1 MIKVA
6 SLTKRKPILT
16 FVRLLGALLLAAMAL
31 RSTPAFAGNVCR
43 NADLQGAYVY
53 SINATAIN
61 FPPNGPVSILGK
73 ITLDGRGNFA
83 GTVNGE
89 IAGAFD
95 LTDNPVTGTYSIAAD
110 CTGSWTTDYLNPDG
124 TPGLTLH
131 WSLVLVDDID
141 GRKYAELMGTGLGAV
156 NTGENTVKPMFAPA
170 QNSQ

>member
-1 MIKVA
+1 MDIN
-6 SLTKRKPILT
+6 T
-16 FVRLLGALLLAAMAL
+16 FGRTVGRLAAAAGLAAMAL
-31 RSTPAFAGNVCR
+31 HSAPAFAGNVCS

-95 LTDNPVTGTYSIAAD
+95 LTDNPSLEPIRSLLIALAAGQRTTSTPTGLLDSH
-110 CTGSWTTDYLNPDG
+110 CTGALCSSMTSMGVSMQNSWGPA
-124 TPGLTLH
+124 
-131 WSLVLVDDID
+131 S
-141 GRKYAELMGTGLGAV
+141 AELPQ
-156 NTGENTVKPMFAPA
+156 VKI
-170 QNSQ
+170 Q

>member
-1 MIKVA
+1 MDIN
-6 SLTKRKPILT
+6 T
-16 FVRLLGALLLAAMAL
+16 FGRTVGRLAAAAGLAAMAL
-31 RSTPAFAGNVCR
+31 HSAPAFAGNVCS

-141 GRKYAELMGTGLGAV
+141 GRKYAELMGTGLGGV
-156 NTGENTVKPMFAPA
+156 TTGENSVKPMFAPA